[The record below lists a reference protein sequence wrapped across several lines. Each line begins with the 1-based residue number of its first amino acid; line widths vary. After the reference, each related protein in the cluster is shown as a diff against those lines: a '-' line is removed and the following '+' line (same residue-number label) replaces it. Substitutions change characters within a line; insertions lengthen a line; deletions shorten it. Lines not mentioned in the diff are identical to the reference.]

1 MVISTAST
9 ANVTTVK
16 SMAALDLQVGDTINY
31 IKVLDGLQN
40 LQTSKA

>member
-1 MVISTAST
+1 
-9 ANVTTVK
+9 
-16 SMAALDLQVGDTINY
+16 MAALDLQVGDTINY